1 MRYDTNDQSGAMS
14 DHEKFGETGTL
25 GNASAELGGTAERVL
40 ADVKGSISEA
50 ETTIQERAGQLK
62 GTIAD
67 KLESGAEAL
76 RSRSTSTAGLDNAVS
91 ATKEKVAGAGERIAT
106 GMEQTAGWLRS
117 ADVASM
123 QRGLEK
129 QVKENPAR
137 TLLLAAGVGYL
148 LGRAFKG
155 RDG

>member
-14 DHEKFGETGTL
+14 DHEKFGEPGTF
-25 GNASAELGGTAERVL
+25 GTASAEPGGTAEKVI

-50 ETTIQERAGQLK
+50 ESTIQERAGQLK
-62 GTIAD
+62 GSIAD
-67 KLESGAEAL
+67 KLESGAESL
-76 RSRSTSTAGLDNAVS
+76 RSRSASTGGLDNAVA
-91 ATKEKVAGAGERIAT
+91 ATKDKVAGAGDRIAT
-106 GMEQTAGWLRS
+106 GMEQTAGWLRG
-117 ADVASM
+117 ADMASM

-129 QVKENPAR
+129 QVKDNPAR
-137 TLLLAAGVGYL
+137 TLLIAAGVGWL